1 MKYPSKSHTITL
13 EEMGA
18 HKIPC
23 FIPNIRPLIDQIYL
37 KNEWNAQNFLE
48 SQYVQ
53 KLVDNRFEHE
63 DHIYNNVIHYIKINE

>member
-1 MKYPSKSHTITL
+1 MENIFRILKYKRQAILKGGKDMKYPSKSHTITL

-37 KNEWNAQNFLE
+37 KNEWN
-48 SQYVQ
+48 V
-53 KLVDNRFEHE
+53 
-63 DHIYNNVIHYIKINE
+63 